1 MARRKEVRVQAPLEG
16 QSKRQ
21 AVEKL
26 FLLAQACGSQRI
38 TGMNCIGG
46 GAPLRVRI
54 VTVQDFSIVCSLGE
68 I

>member
-1 MARRKEVRVQAPLEG
+1 MASRKEVRVQAPLEG

-26 FLLAQACGSQRI
+26 FLRAQACGSPRI

-54 VTVQDFSIVCSLGE
+54 VTV
-68 I
+68 